1 MSLQTWAAD
10 GLLVP
15 HKTTHVEISNFLAM
29 AHHDLEQCRV
39 EGLSAGWRL
48 NIAYNG
54 LLQEATAALAASGY
68 RAPAGE
74 GHHYVVF
81 QSLAFTVGLDDDA
94 VRKLDTLRKKR
105 HNATYGH
112 PGAVSDHEALDAL
125 RLITQIVAQIEAWLR
140 KSHSELAAK

>member
-15 HKTTHVEISNFLAM
+15 HKTTPDEVDNLLAL
-29 AHHDLEQCRV
+29 ARQDLEQCRV
-39 EGLSAGWRL
+39 EGLSPGWKL

-54 LLQEATAALAASGY
+54 LLQAATAALAAVGY

-74 GHHYVVF
+74 GHHYIVL
-81 QSLAFTVGLDDDA
+81 QSLAFTVGFDDGT

-112 PGAVSDHEALDAL
+112 PGVVSDGEASDAL
-125 RLITQIVAQIEAWLR
+125 RLITQVCAQIEAWLR
-140 KSHSELAAK
+140 KNHSDLIAR